1 MPLPPQRRHMVN
13 GCSHSDTR
21 YTANQAAAS
30 PITASH
36 SAGMAEG
43 VRRGGV
49 PAGSLCQRQAVF
61 RCDFRGDHRHDPFA
75 VSGRVG
81 YHQGFETPP
90 AAHNRA
96 DMAT

>member
-36 SAGMAEG
+36 SAAWPEACRGWQRMPAPSVL
-43 VRRGGV
+43 VRLSR
-49 PAGSLCQRQAVF
+49 
-61 RCDFRGDHRHDPFA
+61 
-75 VSGRVG
+75 
-81 YHQGFETPP
+81 
-90 AAHNRA
+90 
-96 DMAT
+96 